1 DTGVAHRAPP
11 AGVRR
16 ARQSEVGQDD
26 RRPVMSSCGDEATA
40 ALRHAAVGATRVLG
54 AGPGAPKT
62 GRGVVGTLI
71 TSMSF
76 LSLARGLGSDHRG
89 RECAAPGLFCCGGTL
104 PPVIV

>member
-1 DTGVAHRAPP
+1 
-11 AGVRR
+11 
-16 ARQSEVGQDD
+16 
-26 RRPVMSSCGDEATA
+26 DEATA

-104 PPVIV
+104 PPVTGAGGRYRAWRRAPRGSSPRTSTTRHS